1 MKKKILL
8 FDMLTEEQKQFIDNN
23 YIQIPDI
30 DQLTRTIFNNAKLDG
45 RNKEGKAVA
54 SYMLEKGYGYKT
66 KVHKKAKRITLN
78 EDQKSLIIEY
88 SEDKLSSLQI
98 AQLIFQDE
106 EVKNLSAE
114 QRCVADFLKT
124 NASSFI
130 KTPSYVQKTEY
141 KAPKSEKEI
150 ISKIVKFTQ
159 EFLDEDFN
167 KLKREEKGFVLN
179 LKKYL
184 NSPRFIQI
192 MNTYGCDDGNLFEAE
207 FIRAT
212 WNKSDLTA
220 DEINL
225 YINVCV
231 DYVNLKTI
239 QRNMEKLNNMFD
251 EVEDQTEMS
260 VKLAEILKAKSAEY
274 HQCEQRQESLIKKL
288 NGDRAARMKHREGNF
303 ASLLSLV
310 HSFQEKEERDRMIQI
325 AEMQKKLVDEE
336 ADKLENMDS
345 WKSRIMGLRRNDVL

>member
-1 MKKKILL
+1 
-8 FDMLTEEQKQFIDNN
+8 MLNEEQKKYIDNN

-30 DQLTRTIFNNAKLDG
+30 DQLTRIIFKNEKLDG

-54 SYMLEKGYGYKT
+54 AYMLERGYGYKT
-66 KVHKKAKRITLN
+66 KVHKKAKKISLS
-78 EDQKSLIIEY
+78 EEQKSLIIEY
-88 SEDKLSSLQI
+88 SQDELSSLQI
-98 AQLIFQDE
+98 AQLIFQDT

-114 QRCVADFLKT
+114 QRIVADFLKT
-124 NASSFI
+124 NSSTFI
-130 KTPSYVQKTEY
+130 KPNSNQKKEYNQPKTE
-141 KAPKSEKEI
+141 KEV
-150 ISKIVKFTQ
+150 ISKIIKFTQ
-159 EFLDEDFN
+159 EEIDDDFL
-167 KLKREEKGFVLN
+167 KLKRDEKEFVLN

-184 NSPRFIQI
+184 NSPRFVQI
-192 MNTYGCDDGNLFEAE
+192 MNTYNCEDSELFEAE

-288 NGDRAARMKHREGNF
+288 NGDRSARMKNKEDKF
-303 ASLLSLV
+303 ASILTLV
-310 HSFQEKEERDRMIQI
+310 KSFQEKEERDRMIEI

-336 ADKLENMDS
+336 ADRLEDMDS
-345 WKSRIMGLRRNDVL
+345 WKARIMGLRREDII